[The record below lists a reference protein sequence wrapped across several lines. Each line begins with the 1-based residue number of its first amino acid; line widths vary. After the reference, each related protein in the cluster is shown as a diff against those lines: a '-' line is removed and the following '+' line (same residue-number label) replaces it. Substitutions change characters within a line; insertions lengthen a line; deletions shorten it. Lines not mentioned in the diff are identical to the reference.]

1 MESNAMTSYK
11 DTTPAAR
18 LDNQTLNKM
27 VWRSCQL
34 QAAFNY
40 ERMQSAGWL
49 WAILPGLEKIHT
61 NSKSVIF
68 QVSFKINVWRIS
80 RHQIWQSTKNQ
91 SIQIAEASVQ

>member
-18 LDNQTLNKM
+18 LDKQTLNKM

-40 ERMQSAGWL
+40 ERMQSALVGY
-49 WAILPGLEKIHT
+49 GLCYLVWK
-61 NSKSVIF
+61 KST
-68 QVSFKINVWRIS
+68 
-80 RHQIWQSTKNQ
+80 QIKMT
-91 SIQIAEASVQ
+91 

>member
-18 LDNQTLNKM
+18 LDKQTLNKM

-49 WAILPGLEKIHT
+49 WAILPGLEKST
-61 NSKSVIF
+61 
-68 QVSFKINVWRIS
+68 
-80 RHQIWQSTKNQ
+80 QIKMT
-91 SIQIAEASVQ
+91 